1 MQYLFDN
8 KIYDTEKSK
17 LIIKYIASIET
28 SGIVTTY
35 PRYEH
40 SLYKSSKG
48 QFFVH
53 VEKYKGT
60 SSLGYHDKDYIKL
73 LSETSVKRILNE
85 LNAIEEYKELFNDL
99 EEG

>member
-1 MQYLFDN
+1 MKYLFVN

-53 VEKYKGT
+53 IGKYKGT

>member
-8 KIYDTEKSK
+8 KLNDTEQSE

-28 SGIVTTY
+28 SGFVTTY
-35 PRYEH
+35 PKYEH
-40 SLYKSSKG
+40 TLYKSSKG

-53 VEKYKGT
+53 IGKYKGA

-73 LSETSVKRILNE
+73 LSDTSVKRILNE
-85 LNAIEEYKELFNDL
+85 LNAIEEYKELFGYL

>member
-8 KIYDTEKSK
+8 KLNDTEQSE

-28 SGIVTTY
+28 SGFVTTY
-35 PRYEH
+35 PKYEH
-40 SLYKSSKG
+40 TLYKSSKG

-53 VEKYKGT
+53 IGKYKGA

-85 LNAIEEYKELFNDL
+85 LNAIEEYKELFGDL

>member
-1 MQYLFDN
+1 MKYLFDN

-40 SLYKSSKG
+40 SLYKSSKIII
-48 QFFVH
+48 VIL
-53 VEKYKGT
+53 EKKNY
-60 SSLGYHDKDYIKL
+60 
-73 LSETSVKRILNE
+73 
-85 LNAIEEYKELFNDL
+85 
-99 EEG
+99 

>member
-1 MQYLFDN
+1 MKYLFDN

-53 VEKYKGT
+53 IGKYKGT
-60 SSLGYHDKDYIKL
+60 PSLGYHDNYIKL